1 MNDRDARTDLSG
13 RSVRNEDAA
22 ITLRVLT
29 AIESKSVVTQRA
41 VARELGIA
49 LGLANAYLK
58 RCVAKGLIK
67 VAQIPARRYAYYLTP
82 QGFAEKSQL
91 AAQYLSNSLAFVRL
105 AREQCEDAITECE
118 NRGWRRVVLA
128 GASEIADIASFCAKD
143 RGVVILGILDVDP
156 RNGSPSMLP
165 ILDRIERFENVE
177 AAIVT
182 DCRGPQAAYD
192 LLSAQFDRERI
203 FTLPL
208 LHISRERPPE

>member
-1 MNDRDARTDLSG
+1 MRD
-13 RSVRNEDAA
+13 EDAA

-29 AIESKSVVTQRA
+29 AIESKNVVTQRA

-105 AREQCEDAITECE
+105 AREQCEGAITECE
-118 NRGWRRVVLA
+118 SRGWRRVILA
-128 GASEIADIASFCAKD
+128 GASEIADVATLCAKD
-143 RGVVILGILDVDP
+143 RGVVILGILDVDGQS
-156 RNGSPSMLP
+156 GSRSLLP
-165 ILDRIERFENVE
+165 ILDRLEGFENLD

-192 LLSAQFDRERI
+192 LLAAQFDRERI
-203 FTLPL
+203 LTLPL
-208 LHISRERPPE
+208 LHISRERPSE